1 MNSAISIAIFIF
13 SYILIATEKV
23 NKTIVAMVGGTLVVA
38 LRLVSF
44 EDAMKAVDFNVIF
57 LLVGMMLCVKVIART
72 GFFEWI
78 AITVAKMADGDPV
91 RITLLLLTVTAVLSA
106 FLDNVTTIILIVP
119 VSVLIFQLLN
129 CAPGPLIIMEAIVSN
144 IGGTATL
151 IGDPPN
157 IVIGS
162 QVHLSFN
169 DFLMHLGPV
178 VVVIMLA
185 TLSAVYLLI
194 RNRYHIPV
202 NIQHRVTG
210 AVPRLAIVDP
220 VNMRKSLI
228 ILAFIF
234 LGFILQEVTHV
245 EPGVVALLGGM
256 IMLLVCRAHT
266 EETLMHV
273 EWGVIFFFI
282 GMFMMISALE
292 HNGVIESIGRQII
305 SWSGDNL
312 LVLCLLILWGGGFLS
327 AILDNIPFVI
337 TMVPL
342 VRLFA
347 HHFAESAGIP
357 AEAARAS
364 IAEPLFWSLA
374 LGACLGGNGTLIGA
388 SANII
393 MSRIGE
399 KNNIPIRFR
408 TFLAYGVP
416 FTVLALVISSVY
428 IYLRYFL
435 WAGK

>member
-1 MNSAISIAIFIF
+1 
-13 SYILIATEKV
+13 
-23 NKTIVAMVGGTLVVA
+23 
-38 LRLVSF
+38 
-44 EDAMKAVDFNVIF
+44 
-57 LLVGMMLCVKVIART
+57 
-72 GFFEWI
+72 
-78 AITVAKMADGDPV
+78 
-91 RITLLLLTVTAVLSA
+91 
-106 FLDNVTTIILIVP
+106 
-119 VSVLIFQLLN
+119 
-129 CAPGPLIIMEAIVSN
+129 
-144 IGGTATL
+144 
-151 IGDPPN
+151 
-157 IVIGS
+157 
-162 QVHLSFN
+162 
-169 DFLMHLGPV
+169 
-178 VVVIMLA
+178 
-185 TLSAVYLLI
+185 
-194 RNRYHIPV
+194 
-202 NIQHRVTG
+202 
-210 AVPRLAIVDP
+210 
-220 VNMRKSLI
+220 
-228 ILAFIF
+228 
-234 LGFILQEVTHV
+234 
-245 EPGVVALLGGM
+245 
-256 IMLLVCRAHT
+256 CRAHT

-305 SWSGDNL
+305 GWSGNNL

-357 AEAARAS
+357 AEAARVS

-435 WAGK
+435 WAG